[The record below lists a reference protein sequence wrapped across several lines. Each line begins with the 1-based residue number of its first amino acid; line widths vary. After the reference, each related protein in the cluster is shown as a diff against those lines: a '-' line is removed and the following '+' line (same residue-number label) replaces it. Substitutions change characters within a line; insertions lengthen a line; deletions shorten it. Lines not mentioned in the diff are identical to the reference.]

1 MKKVTV
7 IFKDSQYNYD
17 TSVNGQQTDGQIQR
31 YFIGKHFNFGT
42 DENENFQLCI
52 TVKIA

>member
-7 IFKDSQYNYD
+7 IFKNPHYNYN
-17 TSVNGQQTDGQIQR
+17 TSVNGQQSDEQIQR
-31 YFIGKHFNFGT
+31 YFIGKHFNFGS